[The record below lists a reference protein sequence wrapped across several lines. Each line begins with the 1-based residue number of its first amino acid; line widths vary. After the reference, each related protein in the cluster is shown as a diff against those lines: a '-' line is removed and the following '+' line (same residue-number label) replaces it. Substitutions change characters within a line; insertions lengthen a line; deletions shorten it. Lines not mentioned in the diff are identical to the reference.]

1 MLDQAILQIQ
11 DSTIMLG
18 MAVIIAVII
27 SAGIAAAQIRSLK
40 KKADP
45 KIKFQVER
53 LQKDFHDVSEDLEK
67 FRDAIP
73 RTTEVGIVRDDVS
86 KLCGDFD
93 ALKDGM
99 EERMS
104 RLSRDTAEDL
114 NLARDEMINMASVEI
129 EKFADSHIR
138 EKGVTRDE
146 FDSLKGRLEKIIG
159 SDESA
164 ERMKMLSGIFNST
177 QTRVLNWQCQ
187 MIKLLKGG
195 LAPDA
200 EADLIVSSGIPIGPC
215 KEFLKKLDDAGVA
228 TKKEISAYYVN
239 PEWEWIFSYVDNP
252 DWLQSRLGGSVVKEK
267 DYQEFVKNNVR
278 LIEEGMLLKTAEYSL
293 DTGRLD
299 LLCTDAN
306 GTHVGVELKYPSAS
320 KKDKRQLAGYKSDYE
335 SKTREST
342 RFMLVAPSI
351 PDDLKESLKK
361 DGLEYREIP
370 MGNSS

>member
-195 LAPDA
+195 LA
-200 EADLIVSSGIPIGPC
+200 
-215 KEFLKKLDDAGVA
+215 
-228 TKKEISAYYVN
+228 
-239 PEWEWIFSYVDNP
+239 
-252 DWLQSRLGGSVVKEK
+252 SRCRS
-267 DYQEFVKNNVR
+267 
-278 LIEEGMLLKTAEYSL
+278 
-293 DTGRLD
+293 
-299 LLCTDAN
+299 
-306 GTHVGVELKYPSAS
+306 
-320 KKDKRQLAGYKSDYE
+320 
-335 SKTREST
+335 
-342 RFMLVAPSI
+342 
-351 PDDLKESLKK
+351 
-361 DGLEYREIP
+361 
-370 MGNSS
+370 

>member
-1 MLDQAILQIQ
+1 
-11 DSTIMLG
+11 
-18 MAVIIAVII
+18 
-27 SAGIAAAQIRSLK
+27 
-40 KKADP
+40 
-45 KIKFQVER
+45 
-53 LQKDFHDVSEDLEK
+53 
-67 FRDAIP
+67 
-73 RTTEVGIVRDDVS
+73 
-86 KLCGDFD
+86 
-93 ALKDGM
+93 
-99 EERMS
+99 MS

-267 DYQEFVKNNVR
+267 DYQEFVCRRILYALVQLAYGHVPLIMCAIKHNVR

>member
-1 MLDQAILQIQ
+1 MEFSSADSFQLGILSLQIQ
-11 DSTIMLG
+11 SLFSKSRSG
-18 MAVIIAVII
+18 CKKI
-27 SAGIAAAQIRSLK
+27 SMMS
-40 KKADP
+40 
-45 KIKFQVER
+45 
-53 LQKDFHDVSEDLEK
+53 HEDLEK

-278 LIEEGMLLKTAEYSL
+278 LIEEGMLLNSAWNYPI
-293 DTGRLD
+293 
-299 LLCTDAN
+299 
-306 GTHVGVELKYPSAS
+306 KYPEFPCTLVRLIEEGMRSDSLHTENDSFRSSGMEGATS
-320 KKDKRQLAGYKSDYE
+320 MNLVDSLVLLYKSDL
-335 SKTREST
+335 SAS
-342 RFMLVAPSI
+342 A
-351 PDDLKESLKK
+351 SLSFVSFFTS
-361 DGLEYREIP
+361 DMQTGTLAQL
-370 MGNSS
+370 

>member
-228 TKKEISAYYVN
+228 TKKEISAY
-239 PEWEWIFSYVDNP
+239 
-252 DWLQSRLGGSVVKEK
+252 
-267 DYQEFVKNNVR
+267 
-278 LIEEGMLLKTAEYSL
+278 
-293 DTGRLD
+293 
-299 LLCTDAN
+299 
-306 GTHVGVELKYPSAS
+306 
-320 KKDKRQLAGYKSDYE
+320 
-335 SKTREST
+335 
-342 RFMLVAPSI
+342 
-351 PDDLKESLKK
+351 
-361 DGLEYREIP
+361 
-370 MGNSS
+370 

>member
-114 NLARDEMINMASVEI
+114 NLARDEMINMAS

-138 EKGVTRDE
+138 DTRDE
-146 FDSLKGRLEKIIG
+146 FDSLKGRLEKY
-159 SDESA
+159 
-164 ERMKMLSGIFNST
+164 
-177 QTRVLNWQCQ
+177 Q
-187 MIKLLKGG
+187 M
-195 LAPDA
+195 
-200 EADLIVSSGIPIGPC
+200 
-215 KEFLKKLDDAGVA
+215 
-228 TKKEISAYYVN
+228 N
-239 PEWEWIFSYVDNP
+239 
-252 DWLQSRLGGSVVKEK
+252 
-267 DYQEFVKNNVR
+267 
-278 LIEEGMLLKTAEYSL
+278 
-293 DTGRLD
+293 
-299 LLCTDAN
+299 
-306 GTHVGVELKYPSAS
+306 
-320 KKDKRQLAGYKSDYE
+320 QL
-335 SKTREST
+335 RE
-342 RFMLVAPSI
+342 
-351 PDDLKESLKK
+351 
-361 DGLEYREIP
+361 
-370 MGNSS
+370 

>member
-1 MLDQAILQIQ
+1 ML
-11 DSTIMLG
+11 T
-18 MAVIIAVII
+18 VTVWIIN
-27 SAGIAAAQIRSLK
+27 IAE
-40 KKADP
+40 
-45 KIKFQVER
+45 F
-53 LQKDFHDVSEDLEK
+53 
-67 FRDAIP
+67 
-73 RTTEVGIVRDDVS
+73 
-86 KLCGDFD
+86 
-93 ALKDGM
+93 
-99 EERMS
+99 
-104 RLSRDTAEDL
+104 
-114 NLARDEMINMASVEI
+114 
-129 EKFADSHIR
+129 R

-267 DYQEFVKNNVR
+267 DYQEFVKHNVR

>member
-1 MLDQAILQIQ
+1 MMSQRILK
-11 DSTIMLG
+11 S
-18 MAVIIAVII
+18 
-27 SAGIAAAQIRSLK
+27 
-40 KKADP
+40 
-45 KIKFQVER
+45 
-53 LQKDFHDVSEDLEK
+53 

-267 DYQEFVKNNVR
+267 DYQEFVKHNVR